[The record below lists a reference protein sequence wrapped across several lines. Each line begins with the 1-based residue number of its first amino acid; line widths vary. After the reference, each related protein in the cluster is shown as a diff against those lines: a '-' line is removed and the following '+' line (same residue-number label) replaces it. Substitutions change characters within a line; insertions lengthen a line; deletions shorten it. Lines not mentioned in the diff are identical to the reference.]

1 MDLFLL
7 HAVVGEAAA
16 RLLQHELLRV
26 ACLGHHRYLLRFATS
41 RRDNLLISVRPDLP
55 RVHLLG
61 PESGRQR
68 ELAPDPFGAFL
79 DNELGGAILETI
91 ELDRWDRVLDLRF
104 RTPPG
109 RGGSDQ
115 AARSERR
122 LVVEI
127 LGRSSNLYCL
137 NPSGGILA
145 HARTLRSAYREPA
158 EGVAYRKP
166 PGRDHYDGIPAGKK
180 ALPDI
185 RERFDDV
192 ASFLKHLSPHLAR
205 DLASGSVEDA
215 PAVAW
220 RRLEAML
227 ESAAAGIWSTTV
239 YSLRPLDDLREGDE
253 VGQDDLLITP
263 FSLPSLDN
271 DARYHAT
278 SFESPSQAAATG
290 FGLLERLRD
299 FLADRAHHEALVRRE
314 IARLEKL
321 LGKLHLDRDR
331 AGESERFREWG
342 EALLAGLSMAR
353 IDGASVIVPNPYDP
367 EGSTLEIPIDPARS
381 LQENADAL
389 FSRYKKGKRGIG
401 IIGERLKAAQTR
413 LDAWRGLSE
422 RARTASGIDEL
433 NALREEMARLGLVHA
448 PRSPKKGKPSP
459 RKEVPARVRRHST
472 REGFD
477 ILVGKSGEENDTL
490 TFRVASPW
498 DFWMHAA
505 GHPGAHVIVRNPQR
519 LKKIPDTTL
528 RTAASIA
535 AYYSGA
541 KSDTKVEVHYTQ
553 RKHVH
558 KRKGMPRG
566 QVLIRH
572 FQSIQVVPRLPTSG
586 VEDL

>member
-41 RRDNLLISVRPDLP
+41 RRDNLLISVRPELP

-79 DNELGGAILETI
+79 DDELGGAILETS
-91 ELDRWDRVLDLRF
+91 ECDRWDRVLNLRF

-109 RGGSDQ
+109 RDGSDD
-115 AARSERR
+115 AACRERR

-137 NPSGGILA
+137 DRSGGILA
-145 HARTLRSAYREPA
+145 HARPLRSVYREPA
-158 EGVAYRKP
+158 EGGVYRRP
-166 PGRDHYDGIPAGKK
+166 PGRDLYEGIAAGGK
-180 ALPDI
+180 ALPDT
-185 RERFDDV
+185 RERFDD
-192 ASFLKHLSPHLAR
+192 ASSFLKPLSPHLAR
-205 DLASGSVEDA
+205 DLVAGSVEDE
-215 PAVAW
+215 PAAAW
-220 RRLEAML
+220 RRLETIL
-227 ESAAAGIWSTTV
+227 ESVAAGTWSPTV
-239 YSLRPLDDLREGDE
+239 YSRRPLDDLREGDE
-253 VGQDDLLITP
+253 LGLEDLLVTP
-263 FSLPSLDN
+263 FSLSSLDK
-271 DARYHAT
+271 DDRYHST
-278 SFESPSQAAATG
+278 PFESPSRAAATG

-299 FLADRAHHEALVRRE
+299 FLADRAHHEAIVRRE

-321 LGKLHLDRDR
+321 LGKLQLDRDR
-331 AGESERFREWG
+331 AGECERFRERG

-367 EGSTLEIPIDPARS
+367 EGGTLEIPIDPARS

-401 IIGERLKAAQTR
+401 IIGDRLKAAQTR

-422 RARTASGIDEL
+422 RARTAGGIDDL
-433 NALREEMARLGLVHA
+433 NALREAMARLGLVHA
-448 PRSPKKGKPSP
+448 PRSTKKGRPSP
-459 RKEVPARVRRHST
+459 KKEVPARVRRHAT

-519 LKKIPDTTL
+519 LKKIPEATL

-541 KSDTKVEVHYTQ
+541 RSDTKVEVHYTQ

-558 KRKGMPRG
+558 RRKGTPSG
-566 QVLIRH
+566 QVLIRR
-572 FQSIQVVPRLPTSG
+572 FQSIQVAPRLPTSG